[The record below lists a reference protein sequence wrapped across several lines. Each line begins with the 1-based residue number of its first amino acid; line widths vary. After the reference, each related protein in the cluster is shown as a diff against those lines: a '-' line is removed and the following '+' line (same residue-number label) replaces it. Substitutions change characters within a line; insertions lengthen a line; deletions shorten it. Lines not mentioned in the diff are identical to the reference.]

1 MSELGR
7 EGKESGEKVREGR
20 GVGGRGSKEFNGKAG
35 GGGKGGKREWR
46 VIKGLSLGLVILKA

>member
-20 GVGGRGSKEFNGKAG
+20 GVGGRGSKEFNGKG
-35 GGGKGGKREWR
+35 GGGKGGRGSG
-46 VIKGLSLGLVILKA
+46 GLL